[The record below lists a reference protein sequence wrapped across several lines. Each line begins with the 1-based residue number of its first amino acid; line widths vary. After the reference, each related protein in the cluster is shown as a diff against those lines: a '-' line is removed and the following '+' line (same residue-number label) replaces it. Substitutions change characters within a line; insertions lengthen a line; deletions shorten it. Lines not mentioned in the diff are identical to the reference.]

1 MEAMYEESAADSPD
15 GAGRDASDLTG
26 RDGRLRAAISDSV
39 VAAMKEVYG
48 KGPTKVKTYL
58 IEDGAVVVI
67 DQGLTRVE
75 RTLVD
80 RGRSDLVR
88 DVRERVH
95 EHLAAKLDTDIEA
108 ITGKSVLAS
117 QTEVV
122 FDPER
127 EVKVFFLAH

>member
-1 MEAMYEESAADSPD
+1 MEAMYEESAAERPD
-15 GAGRDASDLTG
+15 GPGPGASDVAG

-67 DQGLTRVE
+67 DQGLTTVE

-80 RGRSDLVR
+80 RGRGDLVR
-88 DVRERVH
+88 DVRESVH
-95 EHLAAKLDTDIEA
+95 EHVAARLDAEIEA

-117 QTEVV
+117 QTELV

-127 EVKVFFLAH
+127 EVKVFFLAP